1 MVNILIGLAAT
12 VGMVSAIAYLVVLF
26 KHRGNPTYD
35 STVTLMGLSGL
46 AFVGCL
52 AAQAWIG
59 VVCWIICFCM
69 QLVTFIRIGKD

>member
-1 MVNILIGLAAT
+1 MFNILIGLAAL
-12 VGMVSAIAYLVVLF
+12 VGMISAIAYLVVLF

-35 STVTLMGLSGL
+35 STVTLMGLAGL

-59 VVCWIICFCM
+59 VVCWIICFSM
-69 QLVTFIRIGKD
+69 QLYTFIRIGKD

>member
-1 MVNILIGLAAT
+1 MFNILIALAGIVGLA
-12 VGMVSAIAYLVVLF
+12 SAIAYLVVLF

-35 STVTLMGLSGL
+35 STVTLMGLSLL

-52 AAQAWIG
+52 VAQAWIG

-69 QLVTFIRIGKD
+69 QLFTFIRIGKD

>member
-1 MVNILIGLAAT
+1 MFNILIGLAGL
-12 VGMVSAIAYLVVLF
+12 VGVVSAIAYLVVLL

-35 STVTLMGLSGL
+35 STVTLMGLAGL

-59 VVCWIICFCM
+59 VVCWIICFSM
-69 QLVTFIRIGKD
+69 QLYTFIRIGKD

>member
-1 MVNILIGLAAT
+1 MFNILIGLAGL
-12 VGMVSAIAYLVVLF
+12 VGVIAAIAYVVILF

-35 STVTLMGLSGL
+35 STVTLMGLAGL

-59 VVCWIICFCM
+59 VVCWIICFCV
-69 QLVTFIRIGKD
+69 QLATFFRLKE

>member
-1 MVNILIGLAAT
+1 MFNILIGLAGL

-26 KHRGNPTYD
+26 KHRGNPTYE
-35 STVTLMGLSGL
+35 STVTLMGLAGL

-59 VVCWIICFCM
+59 VVCWIICFSM
-69 QLVTFIRIGKD
+69 QLYTFIRIGKD

>member
-1 MVNILIGLAAT
+1 MFNILIAIAGL
-12 VGMVSAIAYLVVLF
+12 VGMASAIAYLIVLF

-35 STVTLMGLSGL
+35 STVTLMGLALL

-69 QLVTFIRIGKD
+69 QLFTFIRIGKD

>member
-1 MVNILIGLAAT
+1 MFNILICIAGL

-26 KHRGNPTYD
+26 KHRGNPTYE
-35 STVTLMGLSGL
+35 STVTLMGLSVL

-59 VVCWIICFCM
+59 VVCWIICFST
-69 QLVTFIRIGKD
+69 QLYTFIRIGKD

>member
-1 MVNILIGLAAT
+1 MFNILIAIAGL
-12 VGMVSAIAYLVVLF
+12 VGMASAIAYLVVLF

-35 STVTLMGLSGL
+35 STVTLMGLALL

-59 VVCWIICFCM
+59 VVCWLICFGM
-69 QLVTFIRIGKD
+69 QLFTFVRIGKD

>member
-1 MVNILIGLAAT
+1 MFNILIGIAGL
-12 VGMVSAIAYLVVLF
+12 VGVVSAIAYLVILF

-35 STVTLMGLSGL
+35 STVTLMGLAGL

-69 QLVTFIRIGKD
+69 QLYTFIRIGKD